1 MYAITDSGLRPLRGS
16 KLVLVPGIEYPMGA
30 SSSPSTVLVTSVK
43 ADGTFTFRDYP
54 YQGTDRYVGKSS
66 AAIYLDLI
74 EIGCQTERAHMQQV
88 VKRGVMDTGLV
99 PDWCRE
105 KLAFLESVLS
115 DGVPT
120 APEGGAAAVIDGY
133 KGVRLDLKVAPG
145 TPPEAF
151 VNDRGDPWY
160 AAEDYGGVASSGD
173 GADTI
178 YHVQGKLAAARRAKA
193 DPRFIVVQCVSDDAN
208 RAPVAL

>member
-1 MYAITDSGLRPLRGS
+1 MFAITDRGLRPLRGS
-16 KLVLVPGIEYPMGA
+16 KLVLVAGVEYPMGA

-43 ADGTFTFRDYP
+43 SDGTFTFRDYP
-54 YQGTDRYVGKSS
+54 YQGADRYVGKASS
-66 AAIYLDLI
+66 AAYLDLI
-74 EIGCQTERAHMQQV
+74 ESGCQTERGRMQQV
-88 VKRGVMDTGLV
+88 VKRGVMDTGIV

-105 KLAFLESVLS
+105 KLAFMENVLA
-115 DGVPT
+115 GGTPV
-120 APEGGAAAVIDGY
+120 APEGGVAAVIDGY
-133 KGVRLDLKVAPG
+133 RGVRLDLKVAPG

-151 VNDRGDPWY
+151 ADDRGDPWY

-178 YHVQGKLAAARRAKA
+178 YHVHGKLSAARKAKA
-193 DPRFIVVQCVSDDAN
+193 DARFVVVQCVSDDAT